1 MDQGR
6 LPIARGL
13 ELDDDDV
20 LRAHVIQQLMCRGVI
35 DRAQIEARFT
45 ISISMRTSPSRSRD
59 LLPLAADGLVEFDG
73 SRIVATSRGRLML
86 RIIAMCFDR
95 YLATP
100 SVSETQP
107 RHSRAL

>member
-1 MDQGR
+1 
-6 LPIARGL
+6 
-13 ELDDDDV
+13 
-20 LRAHVIQQLMCRGVI
+20 VI
-35 DRAQIEARFT
+35 DRAQIETRFDLDFDAYFAE
-45 ISISMRTSPSRSRD
+45 SIVR

-95 YLATP
+95 YLLNQ
-100 SVSETQP
+100 SEAEARP